1 MKQNKERIR
10 IKKDIAKGLRSSDKV
25 LWETLSAEKQE
36 RVVDMYFNTNSIENV
51 GIHKVLEENRNISRT
66 LATLLLG
73 VLLGA
78 FGGAVANIALKYT
91 PQSGYFDLF
100 IVIVFFIILFM
111 FVRMIERMNVDSLRE
126 DSVLEYFVKSLDKS

>member
-10 IKKDIAKGLRSSDKV
+10 IKKDIAKRLRSSDKV

-78 FGGAVANIALKYT
+78 FGGAVANIALKYL

-111 FVRMIERMNVDSLRE
+111 FIRMIERINVDSLRE